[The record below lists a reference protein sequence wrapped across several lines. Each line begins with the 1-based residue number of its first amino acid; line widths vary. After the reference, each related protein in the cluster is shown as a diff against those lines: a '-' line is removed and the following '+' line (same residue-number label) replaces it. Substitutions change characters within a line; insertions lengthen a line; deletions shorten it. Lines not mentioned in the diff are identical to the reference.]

1 MEELRVSAT
10 DFRVHLK
17 DLGNEVARGKAAVV
31 VSRHGLELGVFVN
44 LDEYAEFL
52 QWRNQQS
59 EKDAAVIEVP
69 SEQPE
74 SMPLDEVQRVYE
86 ATAGATDER
95 SRRWRNRAYLSIWAR
110 TRKPPTGPPSFPA

>member
-52 QWRNQQS
+52 QWRNQQT
-59 EKDAAVIEVP
+59 EGDAAVQVP
-69 SEQPE
+69 SEHPE
-74 SMPLDEVQRVYE
+74 SMPLEEVQRIYH

-95 SRRWRNRAYLSIWAR
+95 VCRWRNRAYLTIWAR